1 MSSYGSDDLSRRA
14 FLLQL
19 SGLMAAAYALDNQT
33 ALAQTL
39 AKRKGDLQAPAGY
52 TISPWTGDDFT
63 LGHRMRSGD
72 GPSFPKHAH
81 QKVDFVV
88 VGGGMAGLAS
98 AYRLRNENFLLLEQ
112 YNELGGTSK
121 GGEHHGLAY
130 SMGAAYY
137 SQEEGPV
144 AELVDKFGLK
154 PAVLGPD
161 KNSFYF
167 EKNWVNGVDGAD
179 SNLLYRNFKRLRS
192 DLTSIMASIGD
203 QEPVVPVQ
211 NAEMLK
217 LDRVN
222 FAGLLTAYDAPFRQF
237 VDRILMSSA
246 CADSQRTNALAGSIL
261 ANDFFNNSFVLPG
274 GNPALARALAAAIK
288 GKSAGKSNHVAQENA
303 EHERLKTGCF
313 VWAVEIKENGASVV
327 YSDRSGKMHRVDC
340 RHVIM
345 ATLPMVTGRI
355 LSGVKNEAKASLF
368 WFRYGSYLV
377 ANIICKKRIFK
388 GTYDNFVAPPFDF
401 TDLTVA
407 ETPYLK
413 NNTYKPNMG
422 SVLTVYHPWQPG
434 TMGRAVLQEG
444 NRQKLAA
451 DLVGSLGELIPGLK
465 DNIDKII
472 MTRWGHAIN
481 IAQVGYY
488 GRISKINSTFGDSYT
503 LSHSS
508 LQGIQCIE
516 SAILAGNLAAD
527 RALKKKA
534 ALKGARSVQT
544 SG

>member
-1 MSSYGSDDLSRRA
+1 MSPSNSNDLSRRH
-14 FLLQL
+14 FLR
-19 SGLMAAAYALDNQT
+19 GLGGMLAAAYVLDGGPAVGKPLAKGNQT
-33 ALAQTL
+33 YIL
-39 AKRKGDLQAPAGY
+39 
-52 TISPWTGDDFT
+52 SPWTGDDFT

-72 GPSFPKHAH
+72 GPSLPKHSEK
-81 QKVDFVV
+81 KVDFVI

-98 AYRLRNENFLLLEQ
+98 AYQLKNENFLLLEQ
-112 YNELGGTSK
+112 YDELGGTSR
-121 GGEHHGLAY
+121 GGETNGLFY

-144 AELVDKFGLK
+144 AQLVDKFGLK

-167 EKNWVNGVDGAD
+167 EKKWTNGVSGSD
-179 SNLLYRNFKRLRS
+179 SNLLYRNFKRLRK
-192 DLTSIMASIGD
+192 DLISIMASIND
-203 QEPVVPVQ
+203 EEPCIPVQ
-211 NAEMLK
+211 NAEMLR
-217 LDRVN
+217 LDKIN
-222 FAGLLTAYDAPFRQF
+222 FASILTAYDPEFRQF

-246 CADSQRTNALAGSIL
+246 CADSERTNALAGSIL

-274 GNPALARALAAAIK
+274 GNPALARALAANIH
-288 GKSAGKSNHVAQENA
+288 SQ
-303 EHERLKTGCF
+303 ERLKRDCF
-313 VWAVEIKENGASVV
+313 VWSVEIKNEGASIV
-327 YSDRSGKMHRVDC
+327 YSDKAGKMHRVDC
-340 RHVIM
+340 KHVIM

-377 ANIICKKRIFK
+377 ANIICKKRVFK
-388 GTYDNFVAPPFDF
+388 GSYDNFVPSPFDF
-401 TDLTVA
+401 TDMTVA

-413 NNTYKPNMG
+413 NSSYRDSMG

-444 NRQKLAA
+444 NRTKLASDIVKA
-451 DLVGSLGELIPGLK
+451 LGELIPDLHR
-465 DNIDKII
+465 NINKIVL
-472 MTRWGHAIN
+472 TRWGHAIN

-488 GRISKINSTFGDSYT
+488 ERISKINSSFGDSYT

-508 LQGIQCIE
+508 LQGIQCVE

-527 RALKKKA
+527 RALKKRA
-534 ALKGARSVQT
+534 STKGRDRVNAVK
-544 SG
+544 